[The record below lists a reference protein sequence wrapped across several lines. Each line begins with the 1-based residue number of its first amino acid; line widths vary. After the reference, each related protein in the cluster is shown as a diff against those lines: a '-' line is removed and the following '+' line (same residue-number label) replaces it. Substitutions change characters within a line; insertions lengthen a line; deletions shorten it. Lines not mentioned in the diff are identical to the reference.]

1 MEKQNNNVERYTK
14 EQSKVIFAYFTRQVV
29 LFIVAVIFLLA
40 GVIIALSKDFMSL
53 KTNEPFLLIILVVAT
68 IFIGLVCVLLS
79 VINYKQMQKF
89 IKNADE
95 INANKKG

>member
-1 MEKQNNNVERYTK
+1 MENQNNNVENYTK
-14 EQSKVIFAYFTRQVV
+14 EQSKVISAYFTRQVA

-40 GVIIALSKDFMSL
+40 GAIIALSKDFMSL
-53 KTNEPFLLIILVVAT
+53 KTNEPFLLVILIVAT

-89 IKNADE
+89 IKKADE
-95 INANKKG
+95 INANKKR